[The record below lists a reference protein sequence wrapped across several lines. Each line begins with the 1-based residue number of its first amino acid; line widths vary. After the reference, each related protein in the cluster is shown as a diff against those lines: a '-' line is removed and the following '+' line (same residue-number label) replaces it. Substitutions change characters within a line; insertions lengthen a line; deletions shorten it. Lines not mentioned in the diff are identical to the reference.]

1 METNTPAVE
10 SASPASETI
19 ASETT
24 ATSLL
29 DTAPAGET
37 AAPSA
42 EVTERP
48 EWLPENFWRDGKA
61 DYAALAKSYTGM
73 REILGRKSQS
83 VLVPNEKSKPE
94 EIAEFR
100 KALGIPENPDDYLGA
115 LKPEAM
121 PEGVQFDEALAKQAA
136 QLAHKHNIPP
146 AAMKELAAL
155 QMGQVQSMAQA
166 SERMVMAQLD
176 ADRELLKTEYGDKY
190 GETLKIAQRVAISS
204 GTDPNTRGFSDPAMV
219 KFAAWVAS
227 QISEDKLVS
236 ANATAMQAGQDRGM
250 DVIRNPDNPMHK
262 RYHDGDEDVV
272 RQVRSY
278 LSQR

>member
-10 SASPASETI
+10 SASPASET
-19 ASETT
+19 TT

-37 AAPSA
+37 AAPST

-61 DYAALAKSYTGM
+61 DYPALAKSYAGM

-100 KALGIPENPDDYLGA
+100 KALGVPETPEDYLGA
-115 LKPEAM
+115 LKPESM

-190 GETLKIAQRVAISS
+190 GDTLKIAQRVAITS

-219 KFAAWVAS
+219 KFAAWVATV
-227 QISEDKLVS
+227 ISEDKLVS
-236 ANATAMQAGQDRGM
+236 ANATPMQAGKERAL
-250 DVIRNPDNPMHK
+250 DVIHNEDNPMHR
-262 RYHDGDEDVV
+262 RYHDGDEDVQ
-272 RQVRSY
+272 RQVRAY
-278 LSQR
+278 FNQR